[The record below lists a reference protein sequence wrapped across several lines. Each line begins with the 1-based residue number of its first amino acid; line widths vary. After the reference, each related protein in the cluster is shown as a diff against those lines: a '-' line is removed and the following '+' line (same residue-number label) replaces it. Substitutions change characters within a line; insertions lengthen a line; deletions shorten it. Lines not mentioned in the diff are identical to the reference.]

1 MKKKYM
7 KPEMQTFE
15 ISKMSLLV
23 GSGKGVYGQVK
34 GGSDPSQ
41 VLDYGGYVNPDE
53 EDQFDPD

>member
-1 MKKKYM
+1 M

-23 GSGKGVYGQVK
+23 GSGKGVYGQVN

-41 VLDYGGYVNPDE
+41 VLDYGGYVNPE
-53 EDQFDPD
+53 NEDTFDPD